1 MSTLESELKP
11 PPHLSVSSIQTY
23 QQCPLKF
30 KYNKIDLLVDAP
42 SEASLL
48 GNFVH
53 DVLEFLYKVPRE
65 DRTVDLAKN
74 LARELWDSAWG
85 PKVHEYVPSP
95 DGVRMFRWNAW
106 WCIENLWKLEKP
118 ESIDPLGLEYELNAS
133 VGGVVIKGFIDR
145 FTQSKDSMM
154 LTVSDYKTGK
164 TPRKEFRDD
173 KFFQLSVYAKLLS
186 VLGVGDADRVELLYL
201 KDGVRLE
208 RKISDSDLDQAV
220 DVIQQVKSQIDS
232 DCQRGEFKPITS
244 VLCGWCSYKPI
255 CPKWKK

>member
-1 MSTLESELKP
+1 MSNELKP

-30 KYNKIDLLVDAP
+30 KYSKIDLIADEP
-42 SEASLL
+42 NEASLM

-53 DVLEFLYKVPRE
+53 DVLEYMYRLPPE
-65 DRTVDLAKN
+65 ARTIESAKN
-74 LARELWDSAWG
+74 IARDLWDSAWG
-85 PKVHEYVPSP
+85 MKVHEYVPSP
-95 DGVRMFRWNAW
+95 DAVRMFRWNSW
-106 WCIENLWKLEKP
+106 WCIENLWKLENP
-118 ESIDPLGLEYELNAS
+118 EKVSPIGLEYEVNAA

-145 FTQSKDSMM
+145 FSQSEDSMM

-164 TPRKEFRDD
+164 TPRKEYQDD

-186 VLGVGDADRVELLYL
+186 VLGIGDADKVELLYL
-201 KDGVRLE
+201 KDGVRLS
-208 RKISDSDLDQAV
+208 RKITDSDLDQAV
-220 DVIQQVKSQIDS
+220 EIIQEVKACIDT
-232 DCQRGEFKPITS
+232 DCQTGYFAPVTS